1 MAKSKKFVHHEY
13 PTEGRSREDEVL
25 ANRKLDE
32 KRIPTPIVEGTG
44 KKHGGNT
51 SHRGQDEADVIVH
64 EITGGETS
72 LATAENVE
80 DAKAAGQMFTISQ
93 RNARKWKALKKQVE
107 LLKEGFG
114 SYEKDHDPEKHV
126 KTETKERDQTGFVDG
141 TGKEVETAM
150 SEEEPLEELTDGEL
164 TEVEKEPTQETFP
177 TEEEIRKRKHEAAK
191 KKKKEVWDKAIRDN
205 VGLGWTKG
213 IVDEEKKG
221 NWIDDESEAVI
232 RGDYKPQ
239 NLNRGK
245 REVRESDLLIEEAEA
260 IKGKRDNTLT
270 DKKTIDSGGRS
281 VEVGSV
287 NEEGDTLEVAQE
299 KRRAERKRKPTGGK
313 RKKLQQEL
321 DNLNLAIKAVKE
333 LTKIASADP
342 EKVQHTGRSVRVRE
356 RKREMPSWKKQYATG
371 GIESKDKPKPDPHGK
386 HGSKGGGAP
395 ISSGERSERT
405 PEKARGLR
413 RSRSG
418 REVKQPLTMQG
429 GESEKKES
437 KFGKLRSAV
446 GGLRDR
452 VSNRKREIESK
463 PPYEQSKPKKGRAAN
478 TPPTKKAPKDI
489 TAKKLTH
496 DKEPPQNQAVVSQ
509 AKRQQQVDQAIAQ
522 FKQQSGSDDDP
533 TMYKKRQR
541 IRT

>member
-13 PTEGRSREDEVL
+13 PTEGRSKEDEAL
-25 ANRKLDE
+25 ASRKLGD
-32 KRIPTPIVEGTG
+32 KRVGTPIVEGTG
-44 KKHGGNT
+44 KKHGGST
-51 SHRGQDEADVIVH
+51 SHRGQDEADLIVY
-64 EITGGETS
+64 ELTGGEGTVPPEM
-72 LATAENVE
+72 AD
-80 DAKAAGQMFTISQ
+80 DARAAGQMFTISQ
-93 RNARKWKALKKQVE
+93 RNARKWKSLKRQVE

-126 KTETKERDQTGFVDG
+126 KIESKERDQTGSVDG

-164 TEVEKEPTQETFP
+164 TEVEKKPTQTTFP
-177 TEEEIRKRKHEAAK
+177 TEEEIREEKHEAAK

-205 VGLGWTKG
+205 VGLEWTRG
-213 IVDEEKKG
+213 IVDDKDKKL
-221 NWIDDESEAVI
+221 E
-232 RGDYKPQ
+232 
-239 NLNRGK
+239 
-245 REVRESDLLIEEAEA
+245 
-260 IKGKRDNTLT
+260 KGKRDNSPS
-270 DKKTIDSGGRS
+270 DAINIKDRGSSIDAAA
-281 VEVGSV
+281 V

-299 KRRAERKRKPTGGK
+299 KRRAERKRKPAGGK

-321 DNLNLAIKAVKE
+321 ENLNLAIKAVKE
-333 LTKIASADP
+333 LNKIASADP
-342 EKVQHTGRSVRVRE
+342 DKVQHTGRSVRARE
-356 RKREMPSWKKQYATG
+356 RKRELPAWRRQYATG

-386 HGSKGGGAP
+386 RGTESSGAP
-395 ISSGERSERT
+395 VSSGDRSELT

-429 GESEKKES
+429 GENEKKES

-452 VSNRKREIESK
+452 ISNRKREIESK
-463 PPYEQSKPKKGRAAN
+463 PAVDQAEAKRGRAAK
-478 TPPTKKAPKDI
+478 TPPTKKSPKDI

-496 DKEPPQNQAVVSQ
+496 KKPEAKKEPPTSSSSPVQDQAQ
-509 AKRQQQVDQAIAQ
+509 RQQQLDQTIEQ
-522 FKQQSGSDDDP
+522 FKQQTGSDDDP
-533 TMYKKRQR
+533 TMFKKRQR